1 MSASKADVQWLIVI
15 LGQISRAGWESKLDS
30 LFFKLSHDL

>member
-1 MSASKADVQWLIVI
+1 MIAGKAEVQWLTVI

>member
-1 MSASKADVQWLIVI
+1 MITSKADVQWLIVI
-15 LGQISRAGWESKLDS
+15 LGQVRRAGWESKLDS